1 MDQARVACRLSPAPP
16 TLPLL
21 RCPPSAPHISSL
33 STVRYGYP
41 PPAPH
46 ARGRLAPPP
55 HALGHSPRH
64 PTRSCS
70 LRLWLVRLSPLPSCV
85 MLASSLAGGG
95 ARAYPDVLLSYH
107 SILLNHP
114 DGSFSRT
121 GATRGQA
128 RQRHKAQ
135 QQQHAARRS
144 SDTRTGA
151 IAAAAAAHNNSSSS
165 SARWQQ

>member
-121 GATRGQA
+121 GAPLSTSVSWQSMIYECCSRVIHMLQKG
-128 RQRHKAQ
+128 
-135 QQQHAARRS
+135 S
-144 SDTRTGA
+144 SN
-151 IAAAAAAHNNSSSS
+151 I
-165 SARWQQ
+165 WML